1 MKTPFKIF
9 ALLALI
15 LNTGCD
21 GCLSD
26 QEINKY
32 STAPSEVLD
41 LGGGTESLDNQDYTS
56 VLLKNP
62 QETMYIAI
70 AEDSRQPSSQEEEAL
85 MGAINYWNSALNRQA
100 LVRDDA
106 KANITIRFT
115 DTVEVK
121 ENDIPANSRGVASLL
136 VIPNSSGKT
145 SFCKVQIRNSV
156 SNSWMVYT
164 HELGHCLGIGHSK
177 STASVMYGPCLNPES
192 HIMKESIDLREKFA
206 QILAGSN
213 E

>member
-1 MKTPFKIF
+1 MKTKSVL

-15 LNTGCD
+15 SNTGCD

-32 STAPSEVLD
+32 STAPFEVLD
-41 LGGGTESLDNQDYTS
+41 LGGDTESLDNQDYTS
-56 VLLKNP
+56 VLLKSP
-62 QETMYIAI
+62 QEPMYIAI
-70 AEDSRQPSSQEEEAL
+70 SEDSRQPTSEEEKAL
-85 MGAINYWNSALNRQA
+85 TGSINYWNLALGRQA
-100 LVRDDA
+100 LVLDDS

-115 DTVEVK
+115 DRVEVK
-121 ENDIPANSRGVASLL
+121 QNDIPSNSRGVASLFI
-136 VIPNSSGKT
+136 IPSASGKAIL
-145 SFCKVQIRNSV
+145 CKVQIRNSV